1 MITSLMI
8 EMVKH
13 MQEVISVLK
22 KLLLPHLDSATNVF
36 TVEVVE

>member
-1 MITSLMI
+1 MIPSLML

-22 KLLLPHLDSATNVF
+22 KLLLPHLDSATNFF
-36 TVEVVE
+36 TVGI